1 MKKQFNKSL
10 KLNKETVINL
20 DNKDMGIAKG
30 GFEPTRKG
38 PMCPT
43 GPCQWSVTPTFCD

>member
-10 KLNKETVINL
+10 TLNKETVTNL
-20 DNKDMGIAKG
+20 DNKELTAVKG
-30 GFEPTRKG
+30 GATLFG